1 MARRSP
7 ALGPPS
13 GVGSAERRRRSPPTS
28 SRSCSIASPECG
40 FVFQPALPVEA
51 LRSNHDEEY
60 FEHYSAE
67 GDYDAQGPQRR
78 REARARLR
86 WMREHGCDGGR
97 LLEVGVARGD
107 FPRRGPERGLRA
119 AASRPSRNVCGSK
132 KPTEVMVG
140 WAEEVALPP
149 ASFDAVG
156 IEPEPGCAAV
166 ARRRSGAGTA
176 CEVDT
181 VGHRP
186 DVPLGAPHAQGERW
200 YYLDP
205 DHHDARTILR
215 RFPRRLAFSVR
226 HGVRLRA
233 PTPGSRTC
241 SAPASCPAPI
251 GRERADRRP
260 VADPRMG
267 SRLVVVT
274 QPVWQGLISMTVRA
288 IGHPVGPSRPIVGE
302 SARPCRWCAADRAG
316 VRGGSRGRRAARA
329 GAVANVGERVVG
341 HQPLAPF
348 DFRGPQP
355 LERALDEGGD
365 AGPSRL
371 SCSST

>member
-166 ARRRSGAGTA
+166 ARRRSGAGYCVRGRYGRSPSRCSSRRAPCAGRALVLPGPRSSRREDDPTA
-176 CEVDT
+176 I
-181 VGHRP
+181 P
-186 DVPLGAPHAQGERW
+186 APSRVFGS
-200 YYLDP
+200 
-205 DHHDARTILR
+205 
-215 RFPRRLAFSVR
+215 PRRSTSGAHPWKQDL
-226 HGVRLRA
+226 LRA
-233 PTPGSRTC
+233 G
-241 SAPASCPAPI
+241 
-251 GRERADRRP
+251 
-260 VADPRMG
+260 
-267 SRLVVVT
+267 
-274 QPVWQGLISMTVRA
+274 
-288 IGHPVGPSRPIVGE
+288 
-302 SARPCRWCAADRAG
+302 
-316 VRGGSRGRRAARA
+316 
-329 GAVANVGERVVG
+329 
-341 HQPLAPF
+341 
-348 DFRGPQP
+348 
-355 LERALDEGGD
+355 
-365 AGPSRL
+365 
-371 SCSST
+371 